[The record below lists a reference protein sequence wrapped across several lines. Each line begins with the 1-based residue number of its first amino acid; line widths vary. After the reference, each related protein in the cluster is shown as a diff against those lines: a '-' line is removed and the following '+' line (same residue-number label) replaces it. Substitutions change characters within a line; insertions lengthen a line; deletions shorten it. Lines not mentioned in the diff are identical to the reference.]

1 MTDDHIQWLLYGF
14 CAGVFVCG
22 LLIDVI
28 SLWNLHEAQH

>member
-1 MTDDHIQWLLYGF
+1 MTHDHIQWLLYGF

-28 SLWNLHEAQH
+28 SIWQVRHAGK